1 MGVGDARRRD
11 AKSRAEQRRR
21 EQQGT
26 WRSAA
31 ASARTGGHP
40 PPTPLG
46 FRDDAAP
53 LHVALRGHL
62 FLFFSRS
69 SSFLYGRTR
78 RTAGPTPPAA
88 TFPLSLLPLLHR
100 FRAPER
106 PKPSSLPSRSPLSRR
121 PGQTL
126 AAGVSHSPSC
136 HHHGDALR
144 APPRRRRGRITRCRR
159 PHQGILIY
167 SADACTLLLLSL

>member
-1 MGVGDARRRD
+1 VEERRGERTHG
-11 AKSRAEQRRR
+11 RAPATYPPGLPGRRC
-21 EQQGT
+21 
-26 WRSAA
+26 AA
-31 ASARTGGHP
+31 ARCVARP
-40 PPTPLG
+40 P
-46 FRDDAAP
+46 
-53 LHVALRGHL
+53 
-62 FLFFSRS
+62 FFV
-69 SSFLYGRTR
+69 F
-78 RTAGPTPPAA
+78 
-88 TFPLSLLPLLHR
+88 LSLLLFFIRTNAQNGWSDAPRRHLPPLPPPP
-100 FRAPER
+100 APPLPR
-106 PKPSSLPSRSPLSRR
+106 PRKAKTLLPAPRSPLSRR